1 MDMDRSDIAPILE
14 LRGIRKAFPGTLAV
28 DHVDLD
34 LRSGE
39 IHGLVGHNG
48 AGKSTL
54 MKIIAG
60 ALDMDRGAIR
70 LRGQEVNFR
79 SPRDAIDAGI
89 CMVYQELDLAP
100 NLSGHANIFLG
111 DNRYRTWP
119 GLVRKKQEIRA
130 ASEVLTRLGV
140 KDVDLKLRV
149 DRLSLSNQ
157 QIIAIAKAISK
168 NAQLIILDEPTSAL
182 NESEIRRLF
191 LVMQRLKKEN
201 VAIVFITHRLDE
213 IFEVA
218 DRVTVMRN
226 GTVIVDSP
234 IRETNR
240 NQIVS
245 AIAAREVL
253 SARRDEAEKSLSTRV
268 VLKVENLQVGD
279 SVHGV
284 GFSLRSGEVLGI
296 TGLMGCGAIDV
307 AGALFGAIKHTSG
320 TIWHDGQEVAYPT
333 PVSSVKRGIG
343 FVPHDRKAQGLVLTS
358 SVRNNITLP
367 IVRKLCHFMLVRRAA
382 ESRLLE
388 SAVRQLSIKLSK
400 LGQRASTLSGGNQ
413 QKVVFAKWLTERRDL
428 LILCEPTRGIDIGT
442 KSEIERMIRQLAT
455 GGMAIIV
462 VSYEIE
468 EILNT
473 CDRVLVLYEGNV
485 ARELSGRT
493 LSKDQVVEAMY
504 GGEARTLPQG

>member
-1 MDMDRSDIAPILE
+1 MAPILE
-14 LRGIRKAFPGTLAV
+14 LRAIRKAFPGTVAV
-28 DHVDLD
+28 DDVDLD

-60 ALDMDRGAIR
+60 ALAMDHGTIR
-70 LRGQEVNFR
+70 LKGREVTFR
-79 SPRDAIDAGI
+79 SPRDAIAAGI

-111 DNRYRTWP
+111 DHTYRTWP
-119 GLVRKKQEIRA
+119 GLLRNKQEVRA
-130 ASEVLTRLGV
+130 ATEVLSRLGV
-140 KDVDLKLRV
+140 TDIDLNLRV

-157 QIIAIAKAISK
+157 QIIAIAKALSK

-182 NESEIRRLF
+182 NETEIRRLF
-191 LVMQRLKKEN
+191 QVMQRLKNEN

-234 IRETNR
+234 IQETNR
-240 NQIVS
+240 GQIVS

-253 SARRDEAEKSLSTRV
+253 PVGRVEAAKGSTTRV
-268 VLKVENLQVGD
+268 VLKVDNLRVGD

-284 GFSLRSGEVLGI
+284 DFSLHGGEVLGI
-296 TGLMGCGAIDV
+296 TGLMGCGAVEV
-307 AGALFGAIKHTSG
+307 ASALFGAIKHTSG
-320 TIWHDGQEVAYPT
+320 TIWHDGQGVAHPT
-333 PVSSVKRGIG
+333 PASSVKRGIG
-343 FVPHDRKAQGLVLTS
+343 FVPHDRKAQGLVLMS

-367 IVRKLCHFMLVRRAA
+367 IVRKISRFMLVRRAV
-382 ESRLLE
+382 ESQLLE
-388 SAVRQLSIKLSK
+388 TAVRQLSIKLSK
-400 LGQRASTLSGGNQ
+400 VGQRVSTLSGGNQ

-442 KSEIERMIRQLAT
+442 KSEIERMIRQLAAR
-455 GGMAIIV
+455 GIAIIV

-473 CDRVLVLYEGNV
+473 CDRVLVLYEGHV
-485 ARELSGRT
+485 ARELSGSGLT
-493 LSKDQVVEAMY
+493 KDLVVEAMY
-504 GGEARTLPQG
+504 GGEARTVPRGA